1 MGVQEPA
8 RLPGDLEL
16 VVMYRSSEEPQ
27 ASSGK
32 AGESEEGSGKAEPLP
47 GSTALPSP
55 KMKEVSYKNCWYSY
69 AVICLWKILWSYVD
83 WDSKINIDC

>member
-55 KMKEVSYKNCWYSY
+55 KMKEVSYKNF
-69 AVICLWKILWSYVD
+69 
-83 WDSKINIDC
+83 

>member
-32 AGESEEGSGKAEPLP
+32 AGRVRRGVGRLSRYLVVRH
-47 GSTALPSP
+47 SP
-55 KMKEVSYKNCWYSY
+55 PPK
-69 AVICLWKILWSYVD
+69 
-83 WDSKINIDC
+83 